1 MSLLP
6 SCREASRL
14 LSESLDSG
22 RPLGMH
28 VRLHLAICAV
38 CRRVLAQ
45 FALIRHG
52 AARAPEG
59 GPALT
64 PEAKAR
70 LRGALRSDT

>member
-6 SCREASRL
+6 SCRDVSKL
-14 LSESLDSG
+14 LSEALDSG

-28 VRLHLAICAV
+28 VRIHLSICGV

-52 AARAPEG
+52 AARAPEA
-59 GPALT
+59 GPSLSV
-64 PEAKAR
+64 EAKAR
-70 LRGALRSDT
+70 LRRALSE